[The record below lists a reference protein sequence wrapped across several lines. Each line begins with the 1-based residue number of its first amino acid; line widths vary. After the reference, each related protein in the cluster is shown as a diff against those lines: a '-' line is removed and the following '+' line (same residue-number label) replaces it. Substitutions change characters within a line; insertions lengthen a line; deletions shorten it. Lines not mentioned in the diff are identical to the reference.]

1 MTMLLLMAEE
11 VRWKREYPTRCW
23 IRKMKSLQNYSRGSR
38 KQRRLC
44 QGHGEDK
51 ARTRAARKSR
61 VNDYMGTFIC
71 EPFKDQAPQHPTV
84 GARDQTESTTT
95 ALDGVTAR
103 PNKAKGV
110 NKRPREGAS
119 PDASPQRA
127 TQSGK
132 RIKRKDAPQLGSE
145 SLDGTKE
152 APLNSPGSS
161 YAETVLKDGA
171 DNGDGFKVVKSKKKR
186 TPKEKPSGE
195 KKELPK
201 PPLKLRSTE
210 AVKITASDP
219 KLYEDALSSALHS
232 KAEVTPLVNKR
243 SLEIKDLDEAT
254 SEVEVTAALREKLGK
269 PDLKMECR
277 LLPRYRGTKVA
288 LENRSEKKN
297 VALATDCNEHRDEC
311 VKLRAEEAA
320 SILEMEEEVSKMLK
334 SCEVQKNVNRTI
346 KDGLRSITSLIRDV
360 KEKHAAASRKDEKF
374 YQGLAWSEDA
384 RKDRRMRRDR
394 FNAVMLKNVVLESQ
408 KRKRSDPESTKDP
421 KKKREEGPSR
431 RSKGNKTKPAPKPN
445 PVKKGRATVVVKV
458 AEGATFAEVLAKV
471 RKEADLEAS
480 QTRVVGALPTK
491 KGDLLIKIGGSS
503 NKKLFTKEVT
513 KVIGDLGKEQMAD
526 RRTTLEIRDMDA
538 LTEKEDVLGAL
549 EKIFTVPT
557 GSRKVTVLGPNKR
570 GAKLAVV
577 VTSQE
582 DADKLEEIGHIKI
595 GFVSCKIRRRTM
607 VTWCHK
613 CLDYGHIGRDCQGVD
628 RSAACFKCGE
638 AGHKAAGCKKSPC
651 CFLCQP
657 KFGEKENIQHV
668 AGSRGCKVFR
678 TALEEAK
685 KTLSRTRRK

>member
-1 MTMLLLMAEE
+1 MIYETNVSDQFVAI
-11 VRWKREYPTRCW
+11 PG
-23 IRKMKSLQNYSRGSR
+23 IFKSLRQGFKRQKNVSREIQDGVTV
-38 KQRRLC
+38 L
-44 QGHGEDK
+44 EDQ
-51 ARTRAARKSR
+51 
-61 VNDYMGTFIC
+61 
-71 EPFKDQAPQHPTV
+71 EPQHPTV
-84 GARDQTESTTT
+84 VAPQQTESTTVPLNGAKT
-95 ALDGVTAR
+95 C

-110 NKRPREGAS
+110 NKRPREGTS
-119 PDASPQRA
+119 PDASPRRA
-127 TQSGK
+127 TQGGK
-132 RIKRKDAPQLGSE
+132 RIKRKEAPQLGSE
-145 SLDGTKE
+145 SLVGARE
-152 APLNSPGSS
+152 APLNSPGKS
-161 YAETVLKDGA
+161 YAETVLRDGA
-171 DNGDGFKVVKSKKKR
+171 DNGDGFKVVKNKEKR

-219 KLYEDALSSALHS
+219 KFYEGILPLIKPKVNPEDTDALSSALHG

-254 SEVEVTAALREKLGK
+254 SEDEVNAALREKLGK
-269 PDLKMECR
+269 PDLKM
-277 LLPRYRGTKVA
+277 
-288 LENRSEKKN
+288 
-297 VALATDCNEHRDEC
+297 DCNEHRDEC

-334 SCEVQKNVNRTI
+334 SCEVKKNVNRTI
-346 KDGLRSITSLIRDV
+346 KDGHRSITSLIRDV

-421 KKKREEGPSR
+421 KKKKEEGPSR
-431 RSKGNKTKPAPKPN
+431 RSKGNETKPAPKPN

-503 NKKLFTKEVT
+503 NKKLFTEEVT
-513 KVIGDLGKEQMAD
+513 KVIGDLGKVQMAD

-538 LTEKEDVLGAL
+538 LTEKDDVLCAL
-549 EKIFTVPT
+549 EKISTVPA
-557 GSRKVTVLGPNKR
+557 GSRRVTVLGPNKR
-570 GAKLAVV
+570 GVKLAVV
-577 VTSQE
+577 VTNQE
-582 DADKLEEIGHIKI
+582 DADKLEKIGHIKI
-595 GFVSCKIRRRTM
+595 GFVSCKIRSRTM
-607 VTWCHK
+607 VTRCHN
-613 CLDYGHIGRDCQGVD
+613 CLDYGHLGRDCQGVD

-638 AGHKAAGCKKSPC
+638 AGHKAADCKKSPC
-651 CFLCQP
+651 CFLCQA
-657 KFGEKENIQHV
+657 KFGEKEYIQHV
-668 AGSRGCKVFR
+668 AGSGGCKVFR